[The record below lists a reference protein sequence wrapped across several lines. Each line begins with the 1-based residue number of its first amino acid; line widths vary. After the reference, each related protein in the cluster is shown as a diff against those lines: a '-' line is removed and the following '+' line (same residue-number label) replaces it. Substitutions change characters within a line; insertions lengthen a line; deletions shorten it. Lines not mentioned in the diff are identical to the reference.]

1 MPHHENPQF
10 SPLSETPFDGHPTIG
25 TAITLARQGLGRD
38 MLFGLGVSS
47 MTINTFHNN
56 AFFNT
61 AMTLE
66 VLTDHKIEDL
76 AQILG
81 ITGEG
86 IVLWTHPPTTAS
98 LGLKFNLTEL
108 VD

>member
-1 MPHHENPQF
+1 
-10 SPLSETPFDGHPTIG
+10 
-25 TAITLARQGLGRD
+25 
-38 MLFGLGVSS
+38 
-47 MTINTFHNN
+47 MTINTFDNN

-66 VLTDHKIEDL
+66 VLTDPKIEDL